1 MSSTPPPIPPRP
13 VNIKM
18 NGNRASMDTITRANF
33 QQRLPSTTPPLLPPP
48 PPALHN
54 SDVLL
59 LPQKSS
65 IKNPP
70 PLSSASSSESLNDSL
85 GNIKLLLKI
94 FLFYIF
100 LALLS
105 TASNDLLQIRSLS
118 LQNGAN
124 NQTRPINSTA
134 R

>member
-1 MSSTPPPIPPRP
+1 
-13 VNIKM
+13 
-18 NGNRASMDTITRANF
+18 
-33 QQRLPSTTPPLLPPP
+33 
-48 PPALHN
+48 LHN